1 MSIGRLLLLVILLSG
16 CEQSGPA
23 GDLDEYLGKLERV
36 LEQGAHRT
44 GDYPV
49 LRMPDVRDLALPAL
63 EDSIDVVEFLKLRP
77 CKLHQ
82 LVAERNS
89 VLGKL
94 AEPSQRLI
102 YELQFLDAAE
112 DCLSTLATDQPEL
125 VLALREVV
133 TRKQAQLPAVIFA
146 ATLGGDEF
154 RQFWQPRNDALP
166 DTVMTGGSLTPAIS
180 QLSRQVRNWLAGDY
194 AIDGARLEGL
204 LDVIRRGD
212 GGMQM
217 MAWMLIGSRLDVA
230 TGVLN
235 DRLQRQPLCFEGMDT
250 PTADIF
256 EAVVKDMLIGRIQP
270 FIARLN
276 SRYYELLP
284 GVRVLEHVLAGAE
297 PAAYAEWRK
306 QRDAD
311 LEQAR
316 TALPRHVAALNVL
329 FEQCNL
335 IPTRGIAG
343 I

>member
-1 MSIGRLLLLVILLSG
+1 MPIVRLLLLVILLSG
-16 CEQSGPA
+16 CEPSGPA
-23 GDLDEYLGKLERV
+23 GDLEEYLGDLERV
-36 LEQGAHRT
+36 LEQGAHRPV
-44 GDYPV
+44 DYPV
-49 LRMPDVRDLALPAL
+49 LRMPAVRDLLSPVD
-63 EDSIDVVEFLKLRP
+63 EDSIDVLDFLRLRS

-102 YELQFLDAAE
+102 YELKFLDAAE
-112 DCLSTLATDQPEL
+112 DCLATLVKDQPEL
-125 VLALREVV
+125 AMALREVV
-133 TRKQAQLPAVIFA
+133 TRKQAQLPTVIFA

-154 RQFWQPRNDALP
+154 RKFWQPGNEALP
-166 DTVMTGGSLTPAIS
+166 DTVITGGTLIPVIS
-180 QLSRQVRNWLAGDY
+180 ELSKQVRQWLDGNY
-194 AIDGARLEGL
+194 AVDGARLEAL

-212 GGMQM
+212 GGMQLK
-217 MAWMLIGSRLDVA
+217 AWLLIESRLDVA

-235 DRLQRQPLCFEGMDT
+235 DRLQRQPLCFEGMQT
-250 PTADIF
+250 PTANIF
-256 EAVVKDMLIGRIQP
+256 EGVVKEMLIGRIQP
-270 FIARLN
+270 FVARLN

-284 GVRVLEHVLAGAE
+284 GVQGLEQSLASAE
-297 PAAYAEWRK
+297 PAPYTEWRE

-311 LEQAR
+311 LERAR
-316 TALPRHVAALNVL
+316 AALPRHVTALNVL